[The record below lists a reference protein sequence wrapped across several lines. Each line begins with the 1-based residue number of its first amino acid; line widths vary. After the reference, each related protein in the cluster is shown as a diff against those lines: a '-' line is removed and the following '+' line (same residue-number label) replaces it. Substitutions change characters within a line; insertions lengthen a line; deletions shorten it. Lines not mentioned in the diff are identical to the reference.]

1 MLFESGQLEP
11 GQSTIEALAEAL
23 NFPYAFLIGANEI
36 DEIPSDAASFRA
48 LTKMTAGQRNAALA
62 AGSLALALN
71 DWIGERFHLPA
82 VDVPKLSPGI
92 DPETAAQV
100 VRAEWAVGEAPIA
113 NVVHLLEAHGV
124 RVFSLAEESREIDA
138 FSIWRSGLPLVFLN
152 TQKSAEHRRFDA
164 AHELGHLALHWHH
177 GEPPQGRVAEREAHA
192 FASALLMPRA
202 AMLATAPRLV
212 TLSEVIRE
220 KRRWRV
226 SAMAYVHRLHRLNLL
241 SDWRYRALTVELSRR
256 GYRTTE
262 HHSVGAETSQVLQK
276 VFSALRKEG
285 ISKTEVAK
293 ALDLYVEDIEALV
306 FGLTMLP
313 ISGSAGARNSASDAR
328 SDLRLVEQE
337 VGALRVSTSDA
348 TTPRTGRRSLEL
360 RPRL

>member
-1 MLFESGQLEP
+1 MLNASRLALARRRRGWTKRRLADAAGVTDRSIMLFESGQLEP

-241 SDWRYRALTVELSRR
+241 SDWRYRALTVELSASWLPNNRAPLCWR
-256 GYRTTE
+256 GDV
-262 HHSVGAETSQVLQK
+262 SGAAEGVLRASQGGDKQDGGCK
-276 VFSALRKEG
+276 S
-285 ISKTEVAK
+285 
-293 ALDLYVEDIEALV
+293 
-306 FGLTMLP
+306 P
-313 ISGSAGARNSASDAR
+313 R
-328 SDLRLVEQE
+328 SIR
-337 VGALRVSTSDA
+337 
-348 TTPRTGRRSLEL
+348 
-360 RPRL
+360 